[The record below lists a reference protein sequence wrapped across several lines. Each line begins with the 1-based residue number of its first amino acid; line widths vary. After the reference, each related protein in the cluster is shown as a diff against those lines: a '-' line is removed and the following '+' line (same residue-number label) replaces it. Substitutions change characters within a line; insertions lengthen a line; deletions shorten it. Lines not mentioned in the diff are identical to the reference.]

1 MGVKKMKQDKK
12 TTNKSGCTAVLAAAM
27 IVAGGFSAYAGNQGT
42 HGGEWKDTESLRWEW
57 QNGEMSFYGN
67 GSIFSEQHPEI
78 SDPEYYLKEAVRY
91 PGEAN
96 PGWNT
101 KGEPKANYSW
111 ASVEELQKFVNSFDW
126 IHLDEKTRL
135 LYVHNR
141 IANGEGGFNQNHYGS
156 PEEAK
161 DFPVLEGGVGVCR
174 DFAEEFQ
181 FLCQIV
187 GLECVTYT
195 PEYLHD
201 ACLVRI
207 GTQWYATDPTSSL
220 PLFSNA
226 KTYPV
231 DFETEFY
238 RYENKE
244 REQRRKEY
252 EADPDSLANVLALTL
267 SMRGEGTISG
277 AAWEKIQ
284 APMGQIEEQWG
295 RQEISRQEYEKGI
308 ISLLKSVWGT
318 EK

>member
-1 MGVKKMKQDKK
+1 MKQDKK

-27 IVAGGFSAYAGNQGT
+27 ITAGGFSAYAGNQGT
-42 HGGEWKDTESLRWEW
+42 HGGEWKDTESLIWEW

-78 SDPEYYLKEAVRY
+78 TDPEYYLKEAVRY

-111 ASVEELQKFVNSFDW
+111 ASLEELQKFVNSFDW
-126 IHLDEKTRL
+126 LHSDEKTRL

-181 FLCQIV
+181 FLCRIV
-187 GLECVTYT
+187 G
-195 PEYLHD
+195 
-201 ACLVRI
+201 
-207 GTQWYATDPTSSL
+207 W
-220 PLFSNA
+220 
-226 KTYPV
+226 
-231 DFETEFY
+231 
-238 RYENKE
+238 
-244 REQRRKEY
+244 
-252 EADPDSLANVLALTL
+252 
-267 SMRGEGTISG
+267 
-277 AAWEKIQ
+277 
-284 APMGQIEEQWG
+284 
-295 RQEISRQEYEKGI
+295 
-308 ISLLKSVWGT
+308 SV
-318 EK
+318 

>member
-1 MGVKKMKQDKK
+1 MKQDKK

-27 IVAGGFSAYAGNQGT
+27 IAAGGFSAYAGNQGT

-156 PEEAK
+156 PEEA
-161 DFPVLEGGVGVCR
+161 
-174 DFAEEFQ
+174 
-181 FLCQIV
+181 
-187 GLECVTYT
+187 
-195 PEYLHD
+195 
-201 ACLVRI
+201 
-207 GTQWYATDPTSSL
+207 
-220 PLFSNA
+220 
-226 KTYPV
+226 
-231 DFETEFY
+231 
-238 RYENKE
+238 
-244 REQRRKEY
+244 
-252 EADPDSLANVLALTL
+252 
-267 SMRGEGTISG
+267 
-277 AAWEKIQ
+277 
-284 APMGQIEEQWG
+284 
-295 RQEISRQEYEKGI
+295 
-308 ISLLKSVWGT
+308 
-318 EK
+318 

>member
-1 MGVKKMKQDKK
+1 MKQDKK

-27 IVAGGFSAYAGNQGT
+27 IAAGGFSAYAGNQGT

-141 IANGEGGFNQNHYGS
+141 IA
-156 PEEAK
+156 
-161 DFPVLEGGVGVCR
+161 
-174 DFAEEFQ
+174 
-181 FLCQIV
+181 
-187 GLECVTYT
+187 
-195 PEYLHD
+195 
-201 ACLVRI
+201 
-207 GTQWYATDPTSSL
+207 
-220 PLFSNA
+220 
-226 KTYPV
+226 
-231 DFETEFY
+231 
-238 RYENKE
+238 KE
-244 REQRRKEY
+244 REVLTRIITVRRK
-252 EADPDSLANVLALTL
+252 
-267 SMRGEGTISG
+267 
-277 AAWEKIQ
+277 
-284 APMGQIEEQWG
+284 
-295 RQEISRQEYEKGI
+295 RQRISRFWKEALASAGI
-308 ISLLKSVWGT
+308 SRKNFSSYARS
-318 EK
+318 

>member
-1 MGVKKMKQDKK
+1 MEQDKK

-27 IVAGGFSAYAGNQGT
+27 IAAGGFSAYAGNQGT

-141 IANGEGGFNQNHYGS
+141 IANGEG
-156 PEEAK
+156 
-161 DFPVLEGGVGVCR
+161 VL
-174 DFAEEFQ
+174 
-181 FLCQIV
+181 
-187 GLECVTYT
+187 T
-195 PEYLHD
+195 
-201 ACLVRI
+201 RI
-207 GTQWYATDPTSSL
+207 IT
-220 PLFSNA
+220 
-226 KTYPV
+226 V
-231 DFETEFY
+231 
-238 RYENKE
+238 
-244 REQRRKEY
+244 RRK
-252 EADPDSLANVLALTL
+252 
-267 SMRGEGTISG
+267 
-277 AAWEKIQ
+277 
-284 APMGQIEEQWG
+284 
-295 RQEISRQEYEKGI
+295 RQRISRFWKEALASAGI
-308 ISLLKSVWGT
+308 SQKNFSSYARS
-318 EK
+318 